1 MTDYRLAARV
11 TAVYLLTGFSWILFS
26 DWLSFASADIE
37 TAHWLQTSK
46 GLLYVMLTAF
56 VLFWLIRR
64 GTRMLSESEALF
76 RLLIEEAPDA
86 VFVQTLG
93 RVAYANS
100 AAARLLGAATPN
112 ELIGRTVMDIIDPAS
127 RETVKR
133 RIAQV
138 AECKLPIL
146 TQEERFLRLDGTSV
160 LCEVSAVPVRYAGRE
175 GTVVFVRDVTAR
187 VEAQE
192 RLLYTQ
198 KIETIRQLAGGL
210 AHDFN
215 NLLQVINGY
224 TELACEV
231 LPGENRECRG
241 YLEQVCVSGEQ
252 ASALVG
258 QLLTFSSSQ
267 PPNVAFL
274 LPSASNTRTMR
285 VLRQV
290 TGNEMPQSGETCE
303 TCEAQA
309 AGAQVAEPA
318 NGSEGAV
325 VLIAEDEESV
335 RKLAARV
342 LRRAGYT
349 VLEASDGVEAVAL
362 FEKHAGEIAAVVLD
376 VVMPKMGGFEAYDRI
391 HALDARKPILFASGF
406 SGFDSMSH
414 VALIPGGNL
423 LEKPYEG
430 RVLVAALRRMIGVSQ
445 VKNAPPD
452 PCSAA

>member
-1 MTDYRLAARV
+1 MNDFRLAARV
-11 TAVYLLTGFSWILFS
+11 TAVYVLTGFSWILFS

-37 TAHWLQTSK
+37 TAHWIQTSK

-76 RLLIEEAPDA
+76 RLLIEGAPDA

-93 RVAYANS
+93 CVAYANS

-112 ELIGRTVMDIIDPAS
+112 ELIGRAVMDIIDPAS

-138 AECKLPIL
+138 TERKLPIL
-146 TQEERFLRLDGTSV
+146 TQEERFLRLDGTPV
-160 LCEVSAVPVRYAGRE
+160 LCEVSAVPIRYAGRE
-175 GTVVFVRDVTAR
+175 GSVVFVRDVTER

-192 RLLYTQ
+192 RLLYAQ
-198 KIETIRQLAGGL
+198 KTEAIRQLAGGL

-241 YLEQVCVSGEQ
+241 YLEQVCVSGRQ

-267 PPNVAFL
+267 PPNVACL
-274 LPSASNTRTMR
+274 VPSASNTRTMR

-290 TGNEMPQSGETCE
+290 TGSEMPQSGETCE
-303 TCEAQA
+303 AQA
-309 AGAQVAEPA
+309 AVAQVAEPA
-318 NGSEGAV
+318 NGAEGAV

-342 LRRAGYT
+342 LKRAGYT

-414 VALIPGGNL
+414 VTLIPGGNL

-430 RVLVAALRRMIGVSQ
+430 RVLVSAVRRVIDVSQ